1 MLKKLVFGVLC
12 MSAATLAQTSQINGV
27 IKDATGSVM
36 PGAAI
41 KVTQTATGVVRTATS
56 GTDGGYAIPNLPTGP
71 YMVEVTKEGFSRF
84 VQTGIV
90 LEVASNSTVDVPM
103 KVGAVSEQVTV
114 EATTMQVETRTNS
127 IGQVVD
133 NKRIMELP
141 LNGRD
146 VHSLIFLAGMANF
159 PGNNSLQSVRNYPTV
174 VVTVAGGMP
183 DAVAYNL
190 DGVVHQDPYNNLSL
204 PLPFPDAVQEFK
216 VEWSAS
222 APQYGYHS
230 TATVNAA
237 TKSGTNQFHGDVF
250 EFLRNSKLNA
260 NDFFSNQAGKPRDT
274 YKRNQFGGV
283 IGGPIQKDKLF
294 FFFGYQRTSLRSD
307 GTANTAFIPNSAMAN
322 GDFSS
327 IKTPL
332 PASLG
337 FSPGNQI
344 VPALLDPTSLK
355 ILKTI
360 PATADPTGK
369 TFYSTVGNQDENL
382 FTGKMDYQVN
392 SKHSVF
398 GRILSTKLTQGSSYD
413 GKNPLTI
420 ANYGLDDTV
429 YGVALG
435 HTWVV
440 TPSLVSSLRVGVNR
454 TNIAKV
460 PDLYGSFADFGAN
473 ISPLGGK
480 NIAIATTGFFSIGG
494 GGAAPGESHNGPLWS
509 INEDFNWV
517 KGSHQ
522 FGFGGGIYH
531 QQLNYWSGGGVNA
544 TGLATF
550 DGGVV
555 GAACSAAEKA
565 AGCGNAP
572 LVDFMLGRTSNA
584 NGWSQGTLYGYYSRQ
599 YYGALYVQDN
609 WKVNRRLTVNYG
621 VRWEPYTAVYQK
633 FDHQDLHFD
642 PALFTQNVRSSY
654 YQNSPAGLVFS
665 GDPQY
670 TCGNSFN
677 CPKWNKFFPRI
688 GFAWDPKG
696 DGRMTIRLAYGMFG
710 DRMSMLSLSQEQF
723 GAPFGNTV
731 SVPGAILNNPWAN
744 YPGGAG
750 GLLPAGQNPMSI
762 LAARTGFGNV
772 AANIPF
778 PTAGS
783 YISSPLS
790 DFKPTYVNQYN
801 ASIQKQVGN
810 DWLLSANFVATSTIH
825 MVSGSN
831 LNPSIFL
838 GTGPCTLQQ
847 VISGSVAPF
856 SYADCSK
863 AAAQVRR
870 PLYMQN
876 PLLGQYYG
884 GIGLVDDGGTA
895 TYDGL
900 NLSAQKRLSHGIN
913 VLANYTWSH
922 CISDQ
927 WFQNPTAGNGNS
939 IPGNRRAWRGNC
951 QGLDQR
957 QLFQISMVGTTP
969 RFNNRFAR
977 LLGSDWQ
984 FAPNLEIK
992 SAQFFTVI
1000 TGSDVALTT
1009 TINQTPNLVN
1019 ANPYPANQSVDKW
1032 LISTAPQIRADLR
1045 DTSPAFA
1052 NAAPGSY
1059 GNLGY
1064 NNLKGPGIFQLN
1076 VALSRNFRI
1085 REGQSL
1091 QVRAEAFNLP
1101 NHLNPGTP
1109 GGVSA
1114 TNFGGIATLSAPNF
1128 GQITNDISGTNGGL
1142 IPGDYRVVQLAMKF
1156 IF

>member
-1 MLKKLVFGVLC
+1 MFQKFVFGVLLV
-12 MSAATLAQTSQINGV
+12 SASLWAQTSQINGV
-27 IKDATGSVM
+27 VKDTSGSVI
-36 PGAAI
+36 ASATV
-41 KVTQTATGVVRTATS
+41 KATQTATGVVRTTTS
-56 GTDGGYAIPNLPTGP
+56 GADGGYVLPNLPTGP
-71 YMVEVTKEGFSRF
+71 YMVEVTKEGFSRS

-90 LEVASNSTVDVPM
+90 LEVASSSTVDVSM
-103 KVGAVSEQVTV
+103 KIGAVSEQVTV
-114 EATTMQVETRTNS
+114 EANAMQVETRTNS

-133 NKRIMELP
+133 NARIMEMP

-146 VHSLIFLAGMANF
+146 VHSLIFLAGMASF

-183 DAVAYNL
+183 DSVAYNL
-190 DGVVHQDPYNNLSL
+190 DGIVHQDPYNNLSL

-222 APQYGYHS
+222 APQYGFHS

-237 TKSGTNQFHGDVF
+237 TKSGTNQFHGDLF
-250 EFLRNSKLNA
+250 EFLRNGDLNA
-260 NDFFSNQAGKPRDT
+260 NDFFNNAAIPFKPRDT

-283 IGGPIQKDKLF
+283 IGGPVIKDKLF
-294 FFFGYQRTSLRSD
+294 FFGGYQRTSLRSD
-307 GTANTAFIPNSAMAN
+307 GSAATAFIPIPAMAT

-332 PASLG
+332 PAALG

-344 VPALLDPTSLK
+344 SPTLLDKTALN
-355 ILKTI
+355 IFKTI
-360 PATADPTGK
+360 PATSDPTGR
-369 TFYSTVGNQDENL
+369 TSYSTVGNQDEDL
-382 FTGKMDYQVN
+382 FTARMDYQVN
-392 SKHSVF
+392 SKHQVF
-398 GRILSTKLTQGSSYD
+398 GRVLSAKLKQGSSYD

-420 ANYGLDDTV
+420 ANYGLDDLV

-435 HTWVV
+435 DTWVIS
-440 TPSLVSSLRVGVNR
+440 PSLVSSFRVGANR

-460 PDLYGSFADFGAN
+460 PDQYGSFKDFGAN
-473 ISPLGGK
+473 VSPLGGK
-480 NIAIATTGFFSIGG
+480 NIAVTVTGDFLIGG

-509 INEDFNWV
+509 INQDFNWV

-522 FGFGGGIYH
+522 IGFGGAIYH
-531 QQLNYWSGGGVNA
+531 QQLNYWSAGGVNS

-550 DGGVV
+550 D
-555 GAACSAAEKA
+555 ASTASK
-565 AGCGNAP
+565 NA
-572 LVDFMLGRTSNA
+572 LVNFMLGVPTS
-584 NGWSQGTLYGYYSRQ
+584 WSQGTLYGYYSRQ
-599 YYGALYVQDN
+599 YYAALYVQDN
-609 WKVNRRLTVNYG
+609 WKIGRRLTLNYG
-621 VRWEPYTAVYQK
+621 VRWEPYMAVHQK
-633 FDHQDLHFD
+633 YDHQDLHFD
-642 PALFTQNVRSSY
+642 PALFTQNVRSTF
-654 YQNSPAGLVFS
+654 YQNAPAGLVFS

-670 TCGNSFN
+670 TCGNAFN
-677 CPKWNKFFPRI
+677 CPKWDKFFPRI
-688 GFAWDPKG
+688 GLAWDPKG
-696 DGRMTIRLAYGMFG
+696 DGRMTIRVGYGMFG

-723 GAPFGNTV
+723 GPPFGNRIDFPAASLTD
-731 SVPGAILNNPWAN
+731 PWAN
-744 YPGGAG
+744 FPGGAG
-750 GLLPAGQNPMSI
+750 GLLPPGQNPMAI
-762 LAARTGFGNV
+762 LAARTGFGSV
-772 AANIPF
+772 RPDIPF
-778 PTAGS
+778 VTRGT

-801 ASIQKQVGN
+801 VSIQRQVGK
-810 DWLLSANFVATSTIH
+810 DWLLSANLLATSTIH

-831 LNPSIFL
+831 LNPAVFIPGSSATPTGCPAAL
-838 GTGPCTLQQ
+838 DGTFPRSCIPNQDL
-847 VISGSVAPF
+847 
-856 SYADCSK
+856 
-863 AAAQVRR
+863 RR
-870 PLYMQN
+870 PLYLQDAAK
-876 PLLGQYYG
+876 GQYYS
-884 GIGLVDDGGTA
+884 GIGLLDDGGTA

-913 VLANYTWSH
+913 VLVNYTWSH

-939 IPGNRRAWRGNC
+939 IPGNRRAWRSNC

-957 QLFQISMVGTTP
+957 QLFQVSMVGTTP
-969 RFNNRFAR
+969 KFNNRIAR
-977 LLGSDWQ
+977 ILGSDWQ

-992 SAQFFTVI
+992 SSQFFTVI

-1009 TINQTPNLVN
+1009 TPQQTPNLLN
-1019 ANPYPANQSVDKW
+1019 TNPYPANQSVDKW
-1032 LISTAPQIRADLR
+1032 ITSTATGIRADLR

-1052 NAAPGSY
+1052 NAPLGSY

-1064 NNLKGPGIFQLN
+1064 NNMKGPGVFQLN
-1076 VALSRNFRI
+1076 IAVSRNFRI
-1085 REGQSL
+1085 REGHTL

-1114 TNFGGIATLSAPNF
+1114 VNFGGIATLSAPNF

-1142 IPGDYRVVQLAMKF
+1142 IPGDYRVVQLAMKY

>member
-1 MLKKLVFGVLC
+1 MLKTVFGVLFTAVAVC
-12 MSAATLAQTSQINGV
+12 AQTSQINGTV
-27 IKDATGSVM
+27 RDATGSVM

-41 KVTQTATGVVRTATS
+41 KATQTATGAVRTATS

-71 YMVEVTKEGFSRF
+71 YLVEVTKEGFSRF

-90 LEVASNSTVDVPM
+90 LEVASNAALDIIM
-103 KVGAVSEQVTV
+103 KIGAVSEQVTV
-114 EATTMQVETRTNS
+114 EATTLQVETRTNS

-133 NKRIMELP
+133 NARIMEMP

-183 DAVAYNL
+183 DSVGYNL
-190 DGVVHQDPYNNLSL
+190 DGVIHQDPYNNLSL

-237 TKSGTNQFHGDVF
+237 TKSGTNQYHGDLF
-250 EFLRNSKLNA
+250 EFLRNYHLNA
-260 NDFFSNQAGKPRDT
+260 NDFFSNAAGKPRDT

-283 IGGPIQKDKLF
+283 IGGPIRKDKLF
-294 FFFGYQRTSLRSD
+294 FFGGYQRTSLRSD
-307 GTANTAFIPNSAMAN
+307 GTAATAFIPTAAMAT

-327 IKTPL
+327 IKTVL

-337 FSPGNQI
+337 FVNNQI
-344 VPALLDPTSLK
+344 SPTALDKTALN
-355 ILKTI
+355 IFKTI
-360 PATADPTGK
+360 PTTTDPTGR
-369 TFYSTVGNQDENL
+369 TSYATVGNQDENL
-382 FTGKMDYQVN
+382 FTGKVDYQVN
-392 SKHSVF
+392 ANHSVF
-398 GRILSTKLTQGSSYD
+398 GRVISAKLTQGSSYD

-420 ANYGLDDTV
+420 ASYGLDDLV

-435 HTWVV
+435 HTWVIS
-440 TPSLVSSLRVGVNR
+440 PSLVSSLRLGVNR

-473 ISPLGGK
+473 VSPLGGK
-480 NIAIATTGFFSIGG
+480 NIAISAPGFFTIGG
-494 GGAAPGESHNGPLWS
+494 GGAAPGVSHNGPLWS
-509 INEDFNWV
+509 IVEDFNWV

-522 FGFGGGIYH
+522 FGFGGSIYR

-550 DGGVV
+550 DGGI
-555 GAACSAAEKA
+555 S
-565 AGCGNAP
+565 GNA

-584 NGWSQGTLYGYYSRQ
+584 NGWSQGTTYGYYSRQ
-599 YYGALYVQDN
+599 YYAALYVQDN
-609 WKVNRRLTVNYG
+609 WKIGRRFTLNYG
-621 VRWEPYTAVYQK
+621 VRWEPYMAVYQK
-633 FDHQDLHFD
+633 YDHQDLHFD

-654 YQNSPAGLVFS
+654 YQNAPAGLVFS

-688 GFAWDPKG
+688 GFAWDPVG
-696 DGRMTIRLAYGMFG
+696 DGRTTIRAGYGMFG

-731 SVPGAILNNPWAN
+731 SVPGATLSNPWAN
-744 YPGGAG
+744 YQGGAG
-750 GLLPAGQNPMSI
+750 GLLPQGQNPMSI

-778 PTAGS
+778 PTAGG

-801 ASIQKQVGN
+801 ISIQRQLGK
-810 DWLLSANFVATSTIH
+810 DWLLSANFLATGTIH
-825 MVSGSN
+825 MVSGTN
-831 LNPSIFL
+831 LNPSISF

-847 VISGSVAPF
+847 VNAAGAVAPV
-856 SYADCSK
+856 SYPDCSK
-863 AAAQVRR
+863 AAANFRR
-870 PLYMQN
+870 PLYMQD
-876 PLLGQYYG
+876 PLKGQYYA

-895 TYDGL
+895 TYHGM

-939 IPGNRRAWRGNC
+939 IPGNRRQWRGNC

-969 RFNNRFAR
+969 KFNNPIAR
-977 LLGSDWQ
+977 VLASDWQ

-992 SAQFFTVI
+992 SAQFFTII

-1009 TINQTPNLVN
+1009 TINQTPNLLN
-1019 ANPYPANQSVDKW
+1019 TNPYPTNQSVDKW
-1032 LISTAPQIRADLR
+1032 IISNAPGIRADLR
-1045 DTSPAFA
+1045 DTASAFA
-1052 NAAPGSY
+1052 NAPLGSY

-1076 VALSRNFRI
+1076 VAVSRNFRI
-1085 REGQSL
+1085 REGQTL
-1091 QVRAEAFNLP
+1091 QLRGEAFNLP

-1109 GGVSA
+1109 GGVSP

-1142 IPGDYRVVQLAMKF
+1142 IPGDYRVVQLAIKF

>member
-1 MLKKLVFGVLC
+1 MLKTVFGILL
-12 MSAATLAQTSQINGV
+12 MSAAVWAQTSQVNGV
-27 IKDATGSVM
+27 IKDSTGAVM
-36 PGAAI
+36 PAASI
-41 KVTQTATGVVRTATS
+41 KATQTATGVVRTATS
-56 GTDGGYAIPNLPTGP
+56 GADGSYAIPNLPSGP

-90 LEVASNSTVDVPM
+90 LEVASNSTLDVGM

-237 TKSGTNQFHGDVF
+237 TKSGTNQFHGDLF
-250 EFLRNSKLNA
+250 EFLRNYHLNA

-283 IGGPIQKDKLF
+283 IGGPIRKDKLF
-294 FFFGYQRTSLRSD
+294 FFGGYQRTSLRSD
-307 GTANTAFIPNSAMAN
+307 GTANTAFIPTPAMAT

-327 IKTPL
+327 IKTVL

-344 VPALLDPTSLK
+344 SPNLLDKTALN
-355 ILKTI
+355 IFKTI
-360 PATADPTGK
+360 PATADPTGR
-369 TFYSTVGNQDENL
+369 TSYSTVGNQDEDL
-382 FTGKMDYQVN
+382 YTGKVDYQVN
-392 SKHSVF
+392 SKNSVF
-398 GRILSTKLTQGSSYD
+398 GRVLATKLAQGSSYD

-435 HTWVV
+435 DTWVV
-440 TPSLVSSLRVGVNR
+440 TPSLVSSFRVGVNR

-460 PDLYGSFADFGAN
+460 PDQYGSFADFGAN

-480 NIAIATTGFFSIGG
+480 NIAIATTGFFTIGG
-494 GGAAPGESHNGPLWS
+494 GGAAPGVSHNGPLWS
-509 INEDFNWV
+509 ISDDLNWV

-522 FGFGGGIYH
+522 FGFGGSIYH

-550 DGGVV
+550 DNST
-555 GAACSAAEKA
+555 AS
-565 AGCGNAP
+565 GNG
-572 LVDFMLGRTSNA
+572 LVNFMLGLPTT
-584 NGWSQGTLYGYYSRQ
+584 WSQGTLYGYYSRQ

-609 WKVNRRLTVNYG
+609 WKIGRRLTLNYG
-621 VRWEPYTAVYQK
+621 VRWEPYMAVYQK
-633 FDHQDLHFD
+633 YSHQDLHFD
-642 PALFTQNVRSSY
+642 PALFAQNVRSSY
-654 YQNSPAGLVFS
+654 YQNAPAGLVFS

-670 TCGNSFN
+670 SCGNSFN
-677 CPKWNKFFPRI
+677 CPKWNKFFPRV
-688 GFAWDPKG
+688 GLAWDPKG
-696 DGRMTIRLAYGMFG
+696 DGRMTIRVGYGMFG

-731 SVPGAILNNPWAN
+731 SLSGGTLTNPWAS

-750 GLLPAGQNPMSI
+750 GLLPPGQNPMAI
-762 LAARTGFGNV
+762 LAARSGFGNA

-778 PTAGS
+778 PTLGG

-801 ASIQKQVGN
+801 VSVQRQLGK
-810 DWLLSANFVATSTIH
+810 DWLLSANLLATSTIH
-825 MVSGSN
+825 MVSGTN
-831 LNPSIFL
+831 LNPAIFQGL
-838 GTGPCTLQQ
+838 GPCTLQQ
-847 VISGSVAPF
+847 VNSAGQVVPV
-856 SYADCSK
+856 SYTTCSTT
-863 AAAQVRR
+863 ANQNFRR

-876 PLLGQYYG
+876 PLLGQYYA

-1064 NNLKGPGIFQLN
+1064 NNLNGPGIFQLN

>member
-1 MLKKLVFGVLC
+1 MFKTVFGVLFIA
-12 MSAATLAQTSQINGV
+12 AATYAQTSQINGTV
-27 IKDATGSVM
+27 RDATGSVM

-41 KVTQTATGVVRTATS
+41 KATQTATGAVRTATS

-90 LEVASNSTVDVPM
+90 LEVASNAALDVIM
-103 KVGAVSEQVTV
+103 KIGAVSEQVTV
-114 EATTMQVETRTNS
+114 EATTLQVETRTNS

-133 NKRIMELP
+133 NARIMEMP

-183 DAVAYNL
+183 DSVGYNL
-190 DGVVHQDPYNNLSL
+190 DGVIHQDPYNNLSL

-237 TKSGTNQFHGDVF
+237 TKSGTNQFHGDLF

-260 NDFFSNQAGKPRDT
+260 NDFFSNSAIPYRPRDT

-283 IGGPIQKDKLF
+283 IGGPIRKDKLF
-294 FFFGYQRTSLRSD
+294 FFGGYQRTSLRSD
-307 GTANTAFIPNSAMAN
+307 GTANTAFIPTAAMAEGN
-322 GDFSS
+322 FSS
-327 IKTPL
+327 IATAL

-337 FSPGNQI
+337 FVNNQI
-344 VPALLDPTSLK
+344 PKTSLNPVALN

-360 PATADPTGK
+360 PATADPGGRTS
-369 TFYSTVGNQDENL
+369 YSTLGNQDEDL
-382 FTGKMDYQVN
+382 FTGRVDYQVN

-398 GRILSTKLTQGSSYD
+398 GRVISAKLTQSSSYD

-420 ANYGLDDTV
+420 ASYGLDDLV
-429 YGVALG
+429 YGVSLG
-435 HTWVV
+435 HTWVIS
-440 TPSLVSSLRVGVNR
+440 PSLVSSLRVGVNR

-460 PDLYGSFADFGAN
+460 PDLYGSYADFGAN
-473 ISPLGGK
+473 VSPLGGK
-480 NIAIATTGFFSIGG
+480 NIAATVTGFFTIGG

-509 INEDFNWV
+509 INEDMNWV

-522 FGFGGGIYH
+522 FGFGGSIYR

-550 DGGVV
+550 DGT
-555 GAACSAAEKA
+555 
-565 AGCGNAP
+565 AGSGNA
-572 LVDFMLGRTSNA
+572 LVNFMLGLPTS
-584 NGWSQGTLYGYYSRQ
+584 WSQGTLYGYYSRQ

-609 WKVNRRLTVNYG
+609 WKIARRLTLNYG
-621 VRWEPYTAVYQK
+621 VRWEPYTAVFQK
-633 FDHQDLHFD
+633 YDHQDLHFD
-642 PALFTQNVRSSY
+642 AALFTQNVRSTY
-654 YQNSPAGLVFS
+654 YQNAPAGLVFS

-670 TCGNSFN
+670 GCGNSFN
-677 CPKWNKFFPRI
+677 CPKWNKFFPRV
-688 GFAWDPKG
+688 GLAWDPMG
-696 DGRMTIRLAYGMFG
+696 DGRMTIRLGYGMFG

-731 SVPGAILNNPWAN
+731 SVAGANLSNPWAN

-750 GLLPAGQNPMSI
+750 GLLPPGQNPMAI
-762 LAARTGFGNV
+762 LAARSGFGF
-772 AANIPF
+772 AAKDVPF
-778 PTAGS
+778 VTLGQ
-783 YISSPLS
+783 YISSPLT

-801 ASIQKQVGN
+801 ISIQKQLGK
-810 DWLLSANFVATSTIH
+810 DWLLSANLLGTGTIH
-825 MVSGSN
+825 MVSGRY
-831 LNPSIFL
+831 LNPATFL
-838 GTGPCTLQQ
+838 GLGPCTLQQ
-847 VISGSVAPF
+847 VNSAGQVVPVN
-856 SYADCSK
+856 YTTCSTP
-863 AAAQVRR
+863 ANQNFRR
-870 PLYMQN
+870 PLYMQD
-876 PLLGQYYG
+876 PLKGQYYAG
-884 GIGLVDDGGTA
+884 VSSVDDGGTA
-895 TYDGL
+895 TYHGL

-957 QLFQISMVGTTP
+957 QLFQVSMVGTIP
-969 RFNNRFAR
+969 KFNNRIAR
-977 LLGSDWQ
+977 ILASDWQ

-1000 TGSDVALTT
+1000 TGSDVALSTVA
-1009 TINQTPNLVN
+1009 NQTPNLLL

-1032 LISTAPQIRADLR
+1032 IVSTASGIRSDLR
-1045 DTSPAFA
+1045 DSSPAFA

-1076 VALSRNFRI
+1076 VAVSRNFRI
-1085 REGQSL
+1085 REGLAL
-1091 QVRAEAFNLP
+1091 QLRGEAFNLP

-1109 GGVSA
+1109 GGVPA

-1142 IPGDYRVVQLAMKF
+1142 IPGDYRVIQLAMKF